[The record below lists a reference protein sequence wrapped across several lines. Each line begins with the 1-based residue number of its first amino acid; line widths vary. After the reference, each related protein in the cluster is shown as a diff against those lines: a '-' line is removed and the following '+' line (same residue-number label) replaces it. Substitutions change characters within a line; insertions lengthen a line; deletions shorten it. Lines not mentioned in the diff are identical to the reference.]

1 MHKSAMQRLIDGSL
15 PKMVRWYDPRLL
27 ARVWVRTIVSS
38 VFGQYAD
45 QRLIQAATD
54 LTRGRD

>member
-1 MHKSAMQRLIDGSL
+1 
-15 PKMVRWYDPRLL
+15 MVKWYDPRLL
-27 ARVWVRTIVSS
+27 ARVGMRTIVSN

-54 LTRGRD
+54 QVAG